1 MFPTLTGVPK
11 IPRDGR
17 VRVVIENVWPEL
29 DCGRFAIK
37 RTAGET
43 VGVEA
48 DIFADGHAA
57 ISCVLLYRKE
67 GAGRWKQVPMAH
79 LGNDRWRGEFPVE
92 ELGTYQYTITAW
104 LDLFGTWREGFQK
117 KVEADQDVS
126 VDILV
131 GAELVEGAAR
141 RASRA
146 DAERLWAWAA
156 ELSDGEAPEQRAR
169 LAIDQEL
176 AELVGRYPDRSLA
189 STYPRRLPVTVDRQ
203 LARCGA
209 WYELFPRSYGPGR
222 AHGTFRDLEAHLPY
236 VAELGFDILYL
247 PPIHPVGTTHRKG
260 ANNALVSEPGD
271 PGVPWAIGSEEGGH
285 TAVNPELGTIDDF
298 HRLVRRAGELGLEI
312 ALDIAFQTSPDH
324 PYTGKHPEW
333 FRRRPD
339 GSIQYAE
346 NPPKLYEDI
355 YPFDF
360 DTEEWPELWEELRD
374 VFLFWI
380 DQGVRIFRVDNPHT
394 KPFTF
399 WEWAIAHLK
408 REHPDLILL
417 SEAFTRP
424 KVMDRL
430 AKTGFTQSYT
440 YFTWRT
446 SKAELTDYFT
456 ELTGDP
462 VRQFFRP
469 NLWPNTPDILHAYL
483 QEGGRPAFIAR
494 LVLAATL
501 GASYGIY
508 GPAFELQES
517 TPREPGS
524 EEYLNSEKYEI
535 KDWEL
540 DRPDSLAPLIARL
553 NAIRRHNPALQ
564 GDWSLRFHPV
574 SNDQLICY
582 SKRTEDNL
590 VLVAVNLDPQRVQ
603 SGLVELPLGEFGVD
617 PERPYQV
624 EDLLQDVRYV
634 WRGPRNHLELDPAG
648 IPAHVFRVG
657 LH

>member
-1 MFPTLTGVPK
+1 MFPTLTAVPK

-17 VRVVIENVWPEL
+17 LRVVIENVWPEL

-67 GAGRWKQVPMAH
+67 GARRWQPVPMAH
-79 LGNDRWRGEFPVE
+79 LDNDRWRGEFPVE
-92 ELGTYQYTITAW
+92 EVGTYHYTITAW
-104 LDLFGTWREGFQK
+104 LDRFGTWREGFQK

-146 DAERLWAWAA
+146 DAERLRAWAA
-156 ELSDGEAPEQRAR
+156 ELQDGEGPEQRTR
-169 LAIDQEL
+169 LALDDEL

-189 STYPRRLPVTVDRQ
+189 TTYVRRLPLTVDRQ
-203 LARCGA
+203 RARFGA

-285 TAVNPELGTIDDF
+285 TAVHPQLGTLADF
-298 HRLVRRAGELGLEI
+298 RRLVRRAGELGMEI

-324 PYTGKHPEW
+324 PYARKHPQW
-333 FRRRPD
+333 FRHRPD
-339 GSIQYAE
+339 GTIQYAE
-346 NPPKLYEDI
+346 NPPKLYEDT

-360 DTEEWPELWEELRD
+360 ETEEWRELWEELRD
-374 VFLFWI
+374 VFLFWV

-394 KPFTF
+394 KPFAF
-399 WEWAIAHLK
+399 WEWLLADLK
-408 REHPDLILL
+408 RQHPDLILL

-424 KVMDRL
+424 KVMYHL
-430 AKTGFTQSYT
+430 AKLGFSQSYT
-440 YFTWRT
+440 YFTWRN

-508 GPAFELQES
+508 GPAFELQER

-540 DRPDSLAPLIARL
+540 ERPDSLAPLIARL

-590 VLVAVNLDPQRVQ
+590 VLVVVNLDPHRVQ
-603 SGLVELPLGEFGVD
+603 SGLVELPLAEFGVD

-624 EDLLQDVRYV
+624 EDLLQDIRYV
-634 WRGPRNHLELDPAG
+634 WRGPRNHLELDPAR
-648 IPAHVFRVG
+648 IPAHVFRLG
-657 LH
+657 LE